1 MTLPYKRF
9 FISIGEVINMLDIR
23 KIKENPDAVKA
34 GMKAKEVD
42 CDAIID
48 RILELDVAI
57 RALKTASETR
67 TAQKNKLSKENGK
80 LYGMKKGLEKKG
92 QDTAEVDAKIAA
104 NSCESMKIDEENAAD
119 LEKLNVLNAEYRTA
133 MLSLPNMP
141 DADLLPGGK
150 ENNQPLRYVGEK
162 HSFDF
167 EPKHHV
173 DLCTDLGLIDYERGV
188 KLAGSGNWMYTG
200 MGARLEWAL
209 LNYFID
215 THTADGY
222 DFILPPHMLEY
233 KCGETA
239 GQFPKFADEVFK
251 IANHPTENGIF
262 YMLPTAEAAL
272 ASVYR
277 DEILTEKDLPKKF
290 FAYTP
295 CFRREAGSARADE
308 RGMVRGHRFNKVEM
322 FQFTTPEGSD
332 EAFEELVK
340 KAENLVAGLGLHF
353 RTVKLAAGDCSA
365 SMARTYD
372 IEILIPSMNGY
383 KEVSSVS
390 NARDYQARRG
400 NIRYRRADGKI
411 DFVHTLNGSGLA
423 TSRIFPALVE
433 QNQRADGSVVV
444 PEVLRKYLGG
454 IEVIEKK

>member
-1 MTLPYKRF
+1 
-9 FISIGEVINMLDIR
+9 MLDIKR
-23 KIKENPDAVKA
+23 IKENPDAVKA
-34 GMKAKEVD
+34 GLKAKEVD
-42 CDAIID
+42 CDAIVD
-48 RILELDVAI
+48 RILELDVQI
-57 RALKTASETR
+57 RGLKTSSEAK

-80 LYGMKKGLEKKG
+80 LFGQKKGAEKKG
-92 QDTAEVDAKIAA
+92 EDTAAIDAQIAA
-104 NSCESMKIDEENAAD
+104 NNAESSA
-119 LEKLNVLNAEYRTA
+119 LNASIEEETA
-133 MLSLPNMP
+133 KLGELSAEFKTCMLSLPNLP
-141 DADLLPGGK
+141 DPDLVPGGK
-150 ENNQPLRYVGEK
+150 EANEPLRYVGKKPE
-162 HSFDF
+162 FDF

-173 DLCTDLGLIDYERGV
+173 DLCEGLGLIDYTRGV
-188 KLAGSGNWMYTG
+188 KLAGAGNWMYTG

-233 KCGETA
+233 MCGETA
-239 GQFPKFADEVFK
+239 GQFPKFADEVYK
-251 IANHPTENGIF
+251 IANPTDDRIH

-272 ASVYR
+272 ASLYR
-277 DEILTEKDLPKKF
+277 DEILNESDLPKKL

-295 CFRREAGSARADE
+295 CFRREAGSHRADE
-308 RGMVRGHRFNKVEM
+308 RGMVRGHQFNKVEM
-322 FQFTTPEGSD
+322 FQFTTPENSD
-332 EAFEELVK
+332 EAFDELVT
-340 KAENLVAGLGLHF
+340 KAEKLVEGLGFHF

-372 IEILIPSMNGY
+372 IEILIPSMDGY

-400 NIRYRRADGKI
+400 NVRYRRAEDGKI
-411 DFVHTLNGSGLA
+411 DFVHSLNGSGLA

-433 QNQRADGSVVV
+433 QNQRADGSIVV

-454 IEVIEKK
+454 LEVIEKK

>member
-1 MTLPYKRF
+1 
-9 FISIGEVINMLDIR
+9 MLDIR

-34 GMKAKEVD
+34 GLKAKEVD
-42 CDAIID
+42 CDAIVD
-48 RILELDVAI
+48 RILVLDTDI
-57 RALKTASETR
+57 RALKTASEGR
-67 TAQKNKLSKENGK
+67 TAQKNKIAKENGK
-80 LYGMKKGLEKKG
+80 LFGQKKGMEKRGEDTSALDAQIEANKAESIALDAANEA
-92 QDTAEVDAKIAA
+92 DTA
-104 NSCESMKIDEENAAD
+104 
-119 LEKLNVLNAEYRTA
+119 KLKELSAEYKVA
-133 MLSLPNMP
+133 MLSLPNLP

-150 ENNQPLRYVGEK
+150 ENNEPLRYIGEK
-162 HSFDF
+162 HNFDF

-173 DLCTDLGLIDYERGV
+173 DLCQDLGLIDYERGV

-233 KCGETA
+233 MCGETA

-251 IANHPTENGIF
+251 ISNHPTEGGTF

-272 ASVYR
+272 ASIYR
-277 DEILTEKDLPKKF
+277 DEILTEADLPKKF

-295 CFRREAGSARADE
+295 CFRREAGSHRADE
-308 RGMVRGHRFNKVEM
+308 RGMVRGHQFNKVEM

-332 EAFEELVK
+332 AAFDELVT

-390 NARDYQARRG
+390 NARDFQARRG
-400 NIRYRRADGKI
+400 NCRYRRADGKL

-423 TSRIFPALVE
+423 TSRIFPAIVE
-433 QNQRADGSVVV
+433 QNQRADGSIVV

-454 IEVIEKK
+454 IEVIEKR

>member
-1 MTLPYKRF
+1 
-9 FISIGEVINMLDIR
+9 MLDIKR
-23 KIKENPDAVKA
+23 IKENPEAVKA
-34 GMKAKEVD
+34 GLRAKEMD
-42 CDAIID
+42 CDAVVD
-48 RILELDVAI
+48 RILELDVQV
-57 RALKTASETR
+57 RGLKTSTETK
-67 TAQKNKLSKENGK
+67 TAEKNKLSKENGK
-80 LYGMKKGLEKKG
+80 LFGMKKGAEKKG
-92 QDTAEVDAKIAA
+92 EDVSAIEAQINANMAA
-104 NSCESMKIDEENAAD
+104 SVAIDEAIAD
-119 LEKLNVLNAEYRTA
+119 DKAKLRELEEQYYNA
-133 MLSLPNMP
+133 MLSLPNLP

-150 ENNQPLRYVGEK
+150 ENNEPLRYIGEK

-173 DLCTDLGLIDYERGV
+173 DLCQDLGLIDYERGV
-188 KLAGSGNWMYTG
+188 KLAGGGNWMYTG

-233 KCGETA
+233 QCGLTA

-251 IANHPTENGIF
+251 IANHPTEGGTF

-277 DEILTEKDLPKKF
+277 DEILTEADLPKKF

-295 CFRREAGSARADE
+295 CFRREAGSHRADE
-308 RGMVRGHRFNKVEM
+308 RGMVRGHQFNKVEM

-332 EAFEELVK
+332 EAFEELVA
-340 KAENLVAGLGLHF
+340 KAEKLVAGLGLHF

-423 TSRIFPALVE
+423 TSRIFPAIVE

-444 PEVLRKYLGG
+444 PECLRKYLGG
-454 IEVIEKK
+454 LEVITAK

>member
-1 MTLPYKRF
+1 
-9 FISIGEVINMLDIR
+9 MLDIK
-23 KIKENPDAVKA
+23 KIKENPDLVKA
-34 GMKAKEVD
+34 GLKAKEVD

-48 RILELDVAI
+48 KILELDVQV
-57 RALKTASETR
+57 RGLKTSTETK
-67 TAQKNKLSKENGK
+67 TAQKNKLAKENGK
-80 LYGMKKGLEKKG
+80 LFGQKKGAEKRGEDVSALEA
-92 QDTAEVDAKIAA
+92 QIAA
-104 NSCESMKIDEENAAD
+104 NMAQSVAIDESIAE
-119 LEKLNVLNAEYRTA
+119 EKKQLKELDEQLYTA
-133 MLSLPNMP
+133 MLSLPNLP

-150 ENNQPLRYVGEK
+150 ENNEPLRYIGEK
-162 HSFDF
+162 HAFDF

-173 DLCTDLGLIDYERGV
+173 DLCQDLGLIDYERGV
-188 KLAGSGNWMYTG
+188 KLAGAGNWMYTG

-222 DFILPPHMLEY
+222 EFILPPHMLEY
-233 KCGETA
+233 QCGLTA

-251 IANHPTENGIF
+251 IANHPTEGGTF

-277 DEILTEKDLPKKF
+277 DEILNEKDLPKKF

-295 CFRREAGSARADE
+295 CFRREAGSHRADE
-308 RGMVRGHRFNKVEM
+308 RGMVRGHQFNKVEM

-423 TSRIFPALVE
+423 TSRIFPAIVE
-433 QNQRADGSVVV
+433 QNQRADGSIVV

-454 IEVIEKK
+454 LEIITK

>member
-1 MTLPYKRF
+1 
-9 FISIGEVINMLDIR
+9 MLDIR

-34 GMKAKEVD
+34 GLKAKEVD
-42 CDAIID
+42 CDAIVD
-48 RILELDVAI
+48 RILELDIAI
-57 RALKTASETR
+57 RSLKTTSEGR
-67 TAQKNKLSKENGK
+67 TAQKNKLAKENGK
-80 LYGMKKGLEKKG
+80 LFGMKKGLEKKG
-92 QDTAEVDAKIAA
+92 EDTAEVQAKIDANIALANELDAA
-104 NSCESMKIDEENAAD
+104 NEAD
-119 LEKLNVLNAEYRTA
+119 TAQLKELSAEYRTA
-133 MLSLPNMP
+133 MLSLPNLP

-150 ENNQPLRYVGEK
+150 ENNEPLRYIGEK

-188 KLAGSGNWMYTG
+188 KLAGAGNWMYTG

-233 KCGETA
+233 ACGETA

-251 IANHPTENGIF
+251 ISNHPTEGSTF

-295 CFRREAGSARADE
+295 CFRREAGSHRADE
-308 RGMVRGHRFNKVEM
+308 RGMVRGHQFNKVEM

-423 TSRIFPALVE
+423 TSRIFPAIVE
-433 QNQRADGSVVV
+433 QNQRADGSIVV

-454 IEVIEKK
+454 LEIITK

>member
-1 MTLPYKRF
+1 
-9 FISIGEVINMLDIR
+9 MLDIK

-34 GMKAKEVD
+34 GLKAKEVD
-42 CDAIID
+42 CDATVD
-48 RILELDVAI
+48 RILELDERI
-57 RALKTASETR
+57 RALKTASEGK

-80 LYGMKKGLEKKG
+80 LFGQKKKAEREGA
-92 QDTAEVDAKIAA
+92 DTSAIEAAIAA
-104 NSCESMKIDEENAAD
+104 NNAQSVQLDQDVADELRE
-119 LEKLNVLNAEYRTA
+119 LGELQAEYRTA
-133 MLSLPNMP
+133 MLSLPNLP
-141 DADLLPGGK
+141 DPDLLPGGK

-188 KLAGSGNWMYTG
+188 KLAGAGNWMYTG

-215 THTADGY
+215 THIADGY
-222 DFILPPHMLEY
+222 EFILPPHMLEY
-233 KCGETA
+233 QCGETA
-239 GQFPKFADEVFK
+239 GQFPKFADEVYK
-251 IANHPTENGIF
+251 IANPTDDRIH

-277 DEILTEKDLPKKF
+277 EEILTEADLPKKF

-295 CFRREAGSARADE
+295 CFRREAGSHRADE
-308 RGMVRGHRFNKVEM
+308 RGMVRGHQFNKVEM
-322 FQFTTPEGSD
+322 FQFTRPEDSD
-332 EAFEELVK
+332 AAFDELVR

-372 IEILIPSMNGY
+372 IEMLIPSMNGY

-400 NIRYRRADGKI
+400 NIRFRREATGKPE
-411 DFVHTLNGSGLA
+411 FVHTLNGSGLA

-433 QNQRADGSVVV
+433 QNQRADGSIVV

-454 IEVIEKK
+454 IEVITK

>member
-1 MTLPYKRF
+1 
-9 FISIGEVINMLDIR
+9 MLDIR

-34 GMKAKEVD
+34 GLRAKEVD
-42 CDAIID
+42 CDEAVD
-48 RILELDVAI
+48 RILELDEQR
-57 RALKTASETR
+57 RALIASTENR
-67 TAQKNKLSKENGK
+67 KAQQNKVSKEIPLLKKQGK
-80 LYGMKKGLEKKG
+80 
-92 QDTAEVDAKIAA
+92 DVAPIFAEMAELKAGIAEDA
-104 NSCESMKIDEENAAD
+104 
-119 LEKLNVLNAEYRTA
+119 EKLDAVLAEYRTL
-133 MLSLPNMP
+133 MLSLPNLP

-150 ENNQPLRYVGEK
+150 ENNEPLRYIGTK
-162 HSFDF
+162 PSFDF

-188 KLAGSGNWMYTG
+188 KLAGAGNWMYRG

-209 LNYFID
+209 LNYFTD
-215 THTADGY
+215 CHLADGY
-222 DFILPPHMLEY
+222 EFILPPHMLEY
-233 KCGETA
+233 QCGETA
-239 GQFPKFADEVFK
+239 GQFPKFADEVYK
-251 IANHPTENGIF
+251 IANPTDERIH

-272 ASVYR
+272 ASIYR
-277 DEILTEKDLPKKF
+277 DEILTEAELPRKM

-295 CFRREAGSARADE
+295 CFRREAGSHRADE
-308 RGMVRGHRFNKVEM
+308 RGMVRGHQFNKVEM
-322 FQFTTPEGSD
+322 FQFCKPEDSD
-332 EAFEELVK
+332 AAFDELVT
-340 KAENLVAGLGLHF
+340 KAERLVEGLGFHF

-372 IEILIPSMNGY
+372 IEILIPSMDGY

-400 NIRYRRADGKI
+400 NIRFRRADGKI

-433 QNQRADGSVVV
+433 QNQRADGSIVV
-444 PEVLRKYLGG
+444 PECLRKYLGG